1 MRSISSLYS
10 LTLLLILTSAASA
23 QFGFAGPKIT
33 HTSAVAPQADGTVRV
48 AIQFSMDKPWHMN
61 SHTPLEDY
69 LIPTVLELGETP
81 GVSLV
86 STVYPAHKEVKFD
99 FSPTPLA
106 VYEESFTVGAVLKAE
121 GVLPASLPFA
131 LNYQACNDKQCAPPN
146 TLELAVATGAALT
159 PDTQKLIDAVDWSK
173 AADVAMVEAVP
184 EAAPEAA
191 PAEAAPAGVS
201 WQELIKD
208 FEITAQTGYVSTE
221 EFLSFVKQGKGEV
234 VASSGGFWG
243 ALSAGGT
250 SGGLSTLST
259 PVLILVVLLGG
270 LALNLTPCV
279 LPLIP
284 INIGIIGA
292 GARAGSKARGFALGG
307 AFGLGIA
314 VSYGALGLLVVLGL
328 STAFGGF
335 NSTVWFNAGIAVF
348 FVILGLAMFDVI
360 NIDFSKYQA
369 KVGIRSNK
377 GGSFGVAF
385 FMGVVSALL
394 AGACVAPVVIY
405 TILYAQDLYVQGNA
419 FALTLPFLLGVGMG
433 LPWPFAGGGLSFLP
447 KPGAWMTRVKQGFGV
462 FIIAFAAYYGYT
474 AWHIYDQKNVDPEAV
489 RASVEAQGH
498 EGWETSLEA
507 ALTKAKAEGKP
518 VFVDFWASWCKNC
531 LVMNETVLKDAT
543 VLQELEEVVKVKV
556 QAEDPAASP
565 VKEVWE
571 HFKLVGLPAY
581 FMLKPSA

>member
-1 MRSISSLYS
+1 MLVVAA
-10 LTLLLILTSAASA
+10 TASA
-23 QFGFAGPKIT
+23 QFGFAGPKIA
-33 HTSAVAPQADGTVRV
+33 HKAAVAPQADGTVRV

-61 SHTPLEDY
+61 SHTPLEDF
-69 LIPTVLELGETP
+69 LIPTVLELGTTP

-86 STVYPAHKEVKFD
+86 SAVYPAHKEVKFE

-106 VYEESFTVGAVLKAE
+106 VYEDAFTVGAVLKVE
-121 GVLPASLPFA
+121 GALPASLPFA

-146 TLELAVATGAALT
+146 TLELSVPTGAALT
-159 PDTQKLIDAVDWSK
+159 PEAQALLDAVDWSK
-173 AADVAMVEAVP
+173 AADIAMAEAAP

-191 PAEAAPAGVS
+191 AAEAAPTGAT
-201 WQELIKD
+201 WQEVIKD
-208 FEITAQTGYVSTE
+208 FEITAQTGYSSKAD
-221 EFLSFVKQGKGEV
+221 FLSFVKQGKGE
-234 VASSGGFWG
+234 ALSSSGGFWAAVSGGG
-243 ALSAGGT
+243 AG
-250 SGGLSTLST
+250 GGLSTLST

-314 VSYGALGLLVVLGL
+314 ASYGALGLLVVLGL

-348 FVILGLAMFDVI
+348 FVVLGLAMFDVI

-377 GGSFGVAF
+377 GGSYAVAF

-518 VFVDFWASWCKNC
+518 VFVDFWATWCKNC
-531 LVMNETVLKDAT
+531 LVMNETVLKDAE
-543 VLQELEEVVKVKV
+543 VLKELEPVVKVKF
-556 QAEDPAASP
+556 QAEDPATSP
-565 VKEVWE
+565 VKEAWE

-581 FMLKPSA
+581 FMLKPKA